1 MKIVFFTP
9 TLQIGG
15 YERVIVTY
23 ANYIAETLN
32 EEVTIICGNS
42 NGDLKKEIS
51 QVVTVIDLQCRTK
64 LLLFKLTE
72 YFRKYQPDIFYSGFR
87 IYNTI
92 TILACK
98 IAQNNIT
105 KIYISQHGF
114 EYQKK

>member
-23 ANYIAETLN
+23 ANYIAEMLN

-51 QVVTVIDLQCRTK
+51 QVVMVIDLQCRTK
-64 LLLFKLTE
+64 MLLFKS
-72 YFRKYQPDIFYSGFR
+72 IFE
-87 IYNTI
+87 
-92 TILACK
+92 K
-98 IAQNNIT
+98 
-105 KIYISQHGF
+105 ISQIYF
-114 EYQKK
+114 IRDFVFIILLQF